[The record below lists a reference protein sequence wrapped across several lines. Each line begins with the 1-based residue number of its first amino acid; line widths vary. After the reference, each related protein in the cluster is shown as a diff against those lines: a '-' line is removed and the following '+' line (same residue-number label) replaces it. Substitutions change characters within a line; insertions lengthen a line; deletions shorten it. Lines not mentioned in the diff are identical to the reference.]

1 MEIDSKESIE
11 LPSNIRA
18 RGNGKFQVRFETQ
31 FFTKTK
37 TLKSLKEA
45 IEFREECLR
54 QIKEI
59 NLEKENLYRL
69 TPITYNDEG
78 IAYIL
83 IETKKGDKYE
93 CLVDEDKWHH
103 LTYVSSWYCSNKGY
117 VKGKINKED
126 CFIHRY
132 LYQTYKP
139 NKDISKLKLDHKNRN
154 KLDNRI
160 SNLRPATSGQN
171 SYNVETKNKWGYRG
185 IRQNGNK
192 FCAKIR
198 HEGNEYYTSV
208 FDTVEEAALAYN
220 ELALKYYGEEFAHKN
235 IIRNLN

>member
-11 LPSNIRA
+11 LPSNIRP

-59 NLEKENLYRL
+59 DLERKNLYRL

-117 VKGKINKED
+117 VK
-126 CFIHRY
+126 
-132 LYQTYKP
+132 
-139 NKDISKLKLDHKNRN
+139 
-154 KLDNRI
+154 
-160 SNLRPATSGQN
+160 
-171 SYNVETKNKWGYRG
+171 
-185 IRQNGNK
+185 
-192 FCAKIR
+192 
-198 HEGNEYYTSV
+198 
-208 FDTVEEAALAYN
+208 
-220 ELALKYYGEEFAHKN
+220 
-235 IIRNLN
+235 